1 MSETKTT
8 ALAIPHCIRI
18 ETIYDFDDEEEDE
31 ILERFEEQFFKDFDE
46 DRMGISQY
54 MGFDDPAT
62 NFSELELCEAC
73 AEKIEQ
79 KYADHKQVKVR
90 SMYQESVIHESYPA
104 ECMLCNCA
112 LQSEVTDKECPEE
125 LCKIETEEDLAAW
138 EAWNEERQKQQEVN
152 Q

>member
-1 MSETKTT
+1 MSETETT

-18 ETIYDFDDEEEDE
+18 KTIDEVDYEKEDE
-31 ILERFEEQFFKDFDE
+31 ILERFEKQFFKDFD
-46 DRMGISQY
+46 DDTMGISQY
-54 MGFDDPAT
+54 FGFDNPKT

-79 KYADHKQVKVR
+79 KYANHKQVKVR

-104 ECMLCNCA
+104 ECMLCWCD
-112 LQSEVTDKECPEE
+112 LQSEVADKECPEE
-125 LCKIETEEDLAAW
+125 LCNIETEEDLAAW
-138 EAWNEERQKQQEVN
+138 EAWNEARQKQQKVN